1 MTKSLC
7 VWFWFIFLPFHFW
20 KILTGW

>member
-7 VWFWFIFLPFHFW
+7 VWYWFIFLPFHFW

>member
-1 MTKSLC
+1 MTISLC
-7 VWFWFIFLPFHFW
+7 VWYWFIFLPFHFW